1 VESEKED
8 EQVVPTCILR
18 YHTDLMAEA
27 KPARRYD
34 LDWMKALVVLMVPF
48 MHGGIIFTNTP
59 YLVKNGETSVLMDIA
74 MMALGIWLMP
84 LLFTISGM
92 SITYALGAMTPGR
105 FVRSRIKR
113 LLVPFLFGLFTI
125 SAFST
130 YYAVRHQRG
139 FQGSFFDFYPHYFD
153 GWWGF
158 GGNFPWYGH
167 HLYFL
172 IYLFVFS
179 VLGLGLFLFLRLP
192 MHRRWIAS
200 LANVVNKPGVLF
212 LLILPVVLNEA
223 IYPFPLWLPRQGAWH
238 MFSYIIFLLYGFLFA
253 SHEGFRHAI
262 HRHARAGLV
271 LALLAAVAAAVLFFT
286 IDDLMLALSPISIY
300 AWGIMIAV
308 LSAADKRL
316 SKPNRALALLGD
328 SALPFYIVHEPILV
342 TVAFYVCATD
352 LGILPK
358 LAIMLVIALP
368 LMVLVVALIRRV
380 NALRTLFGLRPLPP
394 NR

>member
-1 VESEKED
+1 MEE
-8 EQVVPTCILR
+8 T
-18 YHTDLMAEA
+18 

-34 LDWMKALVVLMVPF
+34 LDWLKALAVLMVPIV
-48 MHGGIIFTNTP
+48 HGGIIFTNTP
-59 YLVKNGETSVLMDIA
+59 YLVKNAETSVLMDVA

-92 SITYALGAMTPGR
+92 SLYYALGAMTPGQ

-113 LLVPFLFGLFTI
+113 LLVPFTFGLFTI
-125 SAFST
+125 SSFST
-130 YYAVRHQRG
+130 YYAVRYRDG
-139 FQGSFFDFYPHYFD
+139 FDGSFFDFYPHYFD
-153 GWWGF
+153 GFWGF

-172 IYLFVFS
+172 LYLFVFS
-179 VLGLGLFLFLRLP
+179 IAGLGLFLFLRQP
-192 MHRRWIAS
+192 FHRRWIAA
-200 LANVVNKPGVLF
+200 LANAVTKPGVLF
-212 LLILPVVLNEA
+212 LLILPVVLNESV
-223 IYPFPLWLPRQGAWH
+223 YPFTLWIPRQGGWH
-238 MFSYIIFLLYGFLFA
+238 MFSYIIFLLYGYLFA
-253 SHEGFRHAI
+253 SHEGFRQAI

-271 LALLAAVAAAVLFFT
+271 LALLSAIAAAILFFT
-286 IDDLMLALSPISIY
+286 IDDLMLALSPVSIY

-316 SKPNRALALLGD
+316 NQPNRALALLGD

-342 TVAFYVCATD
+342 MVAFYVFPMD

-358 LAIMLVIALP
+358 LAVILVIALP
-368 LMVLVVALIRRV
+368 LMVLAVALIRRV
-380 NALRTLFGLRPLPP
+380 NALRFLFGLRPLSP